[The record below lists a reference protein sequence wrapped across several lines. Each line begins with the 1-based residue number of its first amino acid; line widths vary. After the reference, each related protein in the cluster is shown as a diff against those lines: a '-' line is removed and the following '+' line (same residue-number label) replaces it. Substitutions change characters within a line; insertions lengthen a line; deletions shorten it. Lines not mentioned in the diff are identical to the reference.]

1 MNNAGCKS
9 SKESKAGPYED
20 LYIYYLQGRTK
31 LDEKTFGN
39 DFIGNW
45 QEDENSFLFFS
56 KPSRIE
62 VEKILDGQPCLTF
75 LDEYHM
81 PYSQWLGDK
90 ITPVRIGK
98 FYIAPPWNKP
108 WVNANSLKEEL
119 PIVLDPGVVFGTG
132 THTTT
137 HDCLEALELAFCD
150 TAKVNSVLDLGTG
163 TGLLALAASILGS
176 RNTLAVDFNFLAVRT
191 ALKNVRLN
199 HLENK
204 VLVVQGR
211 AEDFIDSSVDLVI
224 ANIHYDV
231 LKNLV
236 TSQAFFSKKRF
247 ILSGLLPSEARDL
260 LFRLSQKPV
269 KIVKRWEGEGIW
281 HTFYGKIY

>member
-1 MNNAGCKS
+1 
-9 SKESKAGPYED
+9 
-20 LYIYYLQGRTK
+20 
-31 LDEKTFGN
+31 
-39 DFIGNW
+39 
-45 QEDENSFLFFS
+45 
-56 KPSRIE
+56 

-247 ILSGLLPSEARDL
+247 IFSGLLPSEARDL